1 MPFQSRA
8 LTAPL
13 LLAAFLGLAA
23 CDSNEDRAEAY
34 YQSAMSLIEQG
45 DFDRAKVELRNV
57 FQYDRFHEPARRAF
71 ADIDLAEGN
80 PAAAYRHY
88 RFIVEEQP
96 DLVDVRLAMA
106 EIAYELGDLEESRRN
121 GEAAIE
127 LTPEDP
133 RAQVLAAA
141 FAYNDALAAQDE
153 AAADTAAE
161 EARTL
166 LAQAPDNGVARRV
179 VIDEMLRSDEPLDA
193 VSAVDE
199 ALELEPESYEYNR
212 IKLQLLNRQQDM
224 AGVGAQLRRMVT
236 LFPEDEELSSTLIR
250 WYMAENDLGGAETYL
265 RELAGADTGP
275 TEGHLTVV
283 QFLQMTQDSAAARA
297 ELERLAQANEGTSQ
311 GDLYAA
317 LAQVIRFEQGER
329 DQAIASLEGIV
340 ATERDGDDGVETRL
354 RIRNMLARM
363 LIATDNTVGARAQV
377 EEVLA
382 VDPSDVSALKLRAA
396 WAIQDDAPQQ
406 AIEDLR
412 TALGQAPRD
421 PEVLTLMAEAHL
433 RDGARALAG
442 ERLAQAVE
450 VTESRAA
457 EALRYVSFLLED
469 GRRAAALTVLADARA
484 ANPQDVTVLA
494 TLGEQLLAQQSWL
507 QVRRITDDLREIGT
521 PEALEAANTLE
532 AAALAGQGRVD
543 DSLAFLQEQLQSGN
557 SDSRTVLQLVQ
568 LNLRNNDPDEAR
580 RVLDEA
586 LAENPDDPTLRLTD
600 AELLANAGDVA
611 AAEERLRAI
620 VQDAPDN
627 EMAVRMLYT
636 LLRTDGR
643 ADEASTVLQAALD
656 RQPDAATLYWIRAG
670 ELESAGDVDGAIA
683 IYESLYERNTGNLVI
698 ANNLASL
705 ISSHRDDADSL
716 ARAETIARR
725 LRDTDQPAF
734 QDTYGWIAYR
744 QGNYAEAE
752 TYLASAAEGLPQD
765 PTVQAHYGLTL
776 AALER
781 PDAARP
787 VLTRALELGGD
798 GFALAETV
806 RTTLDTLPAAG
817 TGESATPSADDQGAG
832 TQTDGTQT
840 DTGLQTAPAD
850 GGDGATGTDSQTAPQ
865 TADPADTPDDAG
877 SDITAPATESGQ

>member
-8 LTAPL
+8 LTAPFV
-13 LLAAFLGLAA
+13 LAAFLGLAA

-34 YQSAMSLIEQG
+34 YQWAMSLIEQG
-45 DFDRAKVELRNV
+45 DIERAKVELRNV
-57 FQYDRFHEPARRAF
+57 FQYDRFHEAARRAF
-71 ADIDLAEGN
+71 ADIDLSEDN

-88 RFIVEEQP
+88 RFIVEQQP
-96 DLVDVRLAMA
+96 ELADVRLTMA
-106 EIAYELGDLEESRRN
+106 ELAYELGDLEEARRN
-121 GEAAIE
+121 GEAAIG
-127 LTPEDP
+127 LVPEDP

-141 FAYNDALAAQDE
+141 FAYNDAIDTE
-153 AAADTAAE
+153 DTAAAGAAAE
-161 EARTL
+161 EARVL

-179 VIDEMLRSDEPLDA
+179 VIDEMLRSGDPTEAMPA
-193 VSAVDE
+193 IDE
-199 ALELEPESYEYNR
+199 ALEIEPESYQYNY
-212 IKLQLLNRQQDM
+212 IKLQLLSRQQDM

-236 LFPEDEELSSTLIR
+236 LFPEDEELSSDLIR
-250 WYMAENDLGGAETYL
+250 WYMAENDLEGAETYL
-265 RELAGADTGP
+265 RELAGEDTGP

-283 QFLQMTQDSAAARA
+283 QFLQMTQDTDAARA
-297 ELERLAQANEGTSQ
+297 ELERLAAANDGTAQ
-311 GDLYAA
+311 GDLYTA
-317 LAQVIRFEQGER
+317 LAQVIRFEAGER
-329 DQAIASLEGIV
+329 DEAIATLENIV
-340 ATERDGDDGVETRL
+340 ATEREDGAETRA

-363 LIATDNTVGARAQV
+363 LIGTGNTVGARAQV

-382 VDPSDVSALKLRAA
+382 ADPSSVEALKLRAA

-406 AIEDLR
+406 ALTDLR
-412 TALGQAPRD
+412 TALNQAPRD
-421 PEVLTLMAEAHL
+421 PEVLTLMAEAHQ

-450 VTESRAA
+450 VTDSRAA

-484 ANPQDVTVLA
+484 ANPQDVTVLT
-494 TLGEQLLAQQSWL
+494 TLGQQLLAQQSWL

-532 AAALAGQGRVD
+532 AATLAGQGRLD
-543 DSLAFLQEQLQSGN
+543 DSLAFLQEQLQGGTT
-557 SDSRTVLQLVQ
+557 DTRTVLQLVQ
-568 LNLRNNDPDEAR
+568 LNLRNNNPDEAR

-586 LAENPDDPTLRLTD
+586 LAQTPDDVTLRLTD
-600 AELLANAGDVA
+600 AELLANAGDAA

-620 VQDAPDN
+620 VADAPEN
-627 EMAVRMLYT
+627 ETAARLLYT
-636 LLRTDGR
+636 LLRNQDR
-643 ADEASTVLQAALD
+643 ADEASTVLQAALE
-656 RQPDAATLYWIRAG
+656 RQPEATTLYWIRAG
-670 ELESAGDVDGAIA
+670 ELERSGDIDGAIE
-683 IYESLYERNTGNLVI
+683 IYETLYESNTGNELI

-705 ISSHRDDADSL
+705 ISSYRDDPDSL
-716 ARAETIARR
+716 ARAEAIARR
-725 LRDTDQPAF
+725 LRDTDQPAY